1 MLNCAAMFFHL
12 SGESSLT
19 HAART
24 AFVLLALIIY
34 PTSRLSSSQ
43 QIKPLDSKSAKSE
56 YSFPV
61 RVGRPPLTIRVQI
74 GEDGKIGDALVFHNG
89 ERTAFQ
95 TLTSCQP
102 ELAME
107 LYQGDED
114 TVLVEHADFNFD
126 GYEDIKLLQQR
137 NPHLGNSIFCVYLWD
152 EKTGQF
158 RYEPQIPLV
167 DPIPHAEN
175 KTITTHHE
183 YFGGT
188 HSDSVCVWM
197 YGKVTEIASWG
208 LANEGGMPGGDSNCP
223 WTAFCYKRIN
233 GKMRTVTLKAT
244 GCNGA
249 DPEEVIC
256 TPPPVRTVNPPKHH
270 PK

>member
-1 MLNCAAMFFHL
+1 MLNCAAMFYHL
-12 SGESSLT
+12 SGETSLT
-19 HAART
+19 HATRT

-34 PTSRLSSSQ
+34 PTSMLSSSQ

-61 RVGRPPLTIRVQI
+61 RV
-74 GEDGKIGDALVFHNG
+74 
-89 ERTAFQ
+89 
-95 TLTSCQP
+95 
-102 ELAME
+102 
-107 LYQGDED
+107 
-114 TVLVEHADFNFD
+114 
-126 GYEDIKLLQQR
+126 
-137 NPHLGNSIFCVYLWD
+137 
-152 EKTGQF
+152 
-158 RYEPQIPLV
+158 YEPQIPLV